1 MRPQYHFAPARNWMN
16 DPNGTYFD
24 GKTYHLFYQYN
35 PESSDWGNICW
46 AYASSKDL
54 VNWTRRGVRLAPDKA
69 AGEQFCFSGCCFAAK
84 DKIKIFYTSIGFED
98 RAAAEHAKQIVCDAE
113 PDFSHIARKAQITSE
128 IHPFRVREWRD
139 PFVFSFRQNVY
150 LLLAGTRD
158 KRGCILLYRA
168 QDESLNRWD
177 FSGELFAVEG
187 DILECPNAAIFG
199 DTMLLLY
206 SSMRGGRVRY
216 ACGVFDG
223 KTLSVR
229 EEGDTDFGTNAFYA
243 SNLSASA
250 DGQTVLY
257 GWLREDLRGRS
268 SPDGLYSGCLA
279 LPRLIRLNGYTPLF
293 APIGALASLEG
304 AALSPESTCEHAR
317 IRLATEQNSSF
328 VLRSGGG
335 EGIFAN
341 VSDGIL
347 HVRRQSKFPDA
358 NDAPLALPLGGAKE
372 LDILLDGSAI
382 EIFAQGRALS
392 FRFYAAEKEKRLF
405 YGENV
410 HNVRICEM
418 HPARFYDE

>member
-35 PESSDWGNICW
+35 PEGPDWGNICW

-54 VNWTRRGVRLAPDKA
+54 VNWTRRGVRLAPDPA
-69 AGEQFCFSGCCFAAK
+69 SGERYCFSGCCFAVK

-150 LLLAGTRD
+150 LLLSGTRD

-216 ACGVFDG
+216 ACGIFDG

-257 GWLREDLRGRS
+257 GWLREDLCGRS
-268 SPDGLYSGCLA
+268 SPDGSYSGCLA
-279 LPRLIRLNGYTPLF
+279 LPRTVCLDGFTPKF
-293 APIGALASLEG
+293 IPIGALRTLEG
-304 AALSPESTCEHAR
+304 ASCSPDSIPERAR
-317 IRLATEQNSSF
+317 IRLSVTQGSKFSLQTN
-328 VLRSGGG
+328 GK
-335 EGIFAN
+335 EGIFAC
-341 VSDGIL
+341 VTEDIL
-347 HVRRQSKFPDA
+347 QVQRQSAFPEA
-358 NDAPLALPLGGAKE
+358 NNAPLFLPLGNAKD
-372 LDILLDGSAI
+372 LDILLDGSAV

-392 FRFYAAEKEKRLF
+392 FRYYAIEKEKKLF
-405 YGENV
+405 YSENV
-410 HNVRICEM
+410 TNVRICEM
-418 HPARFYDE
+418 RPAYLCDE